1 MASAAVAGAATSA
14 AAGSSVRHKFVQ
26 LLQNYRE
33 PVTDAEVREY
43 FQGEYEKLPGV
54 INALMS
60 EVRRSGA
67 SCWPLGFIVGLYG
80 WINGCRARSRFT
92 KRAMCFPTA

>member
-1 MASAAVAGAATSA
+1 MASAAAAGAATSA
-14 AAGSSVRHKFVQ
+14 TAGSTVRHKFVQ

-60 EVRRSGA
+60 EVPRRSGA
-67 SCWPLGFIVGLYG
+67 SCWLLGMLIYVG
-80 WINGCRARSRFT
+80 
-92 KRAMCFPTA
+92 

>member
-1 MASAAVAGAATSA
+1 MAAAAAAGPATS

-43 FQGEYEKLPGV
+43 FQGEYEKLPSV

-60 EVRRSGA
+60 EVPTDW
-67 SCWPLGFIVGLYG
+67 SCSPLGSLE
-80 WINGCRARSRFT
+80 AHESMM
-92 KRAMCFPTA
+92 AD